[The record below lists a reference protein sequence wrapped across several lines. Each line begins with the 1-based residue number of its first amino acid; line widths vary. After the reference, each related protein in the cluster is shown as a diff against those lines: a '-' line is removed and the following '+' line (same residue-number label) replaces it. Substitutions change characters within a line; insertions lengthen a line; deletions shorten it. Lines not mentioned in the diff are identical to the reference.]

1 MQHVVYRSGISYCVV
16 PVVVTDISSPS
27 PPCLLNGTTVTI
39 QCVTSGF
46 PRPQITFTKD
56 SVALDVGT
64 YSNFVQLDYDTLNI
78 TVVQRDDQ
86 GGNYSCSAR
95 DGDTVLSI
103 SAIKTLLFCSKCFGH
118 CLFCEFPCTH
128 GYTLLF
134 STALPTNLVLEV
146 PSTLPGTS
154 ALTEGERNVVLVC
167 SYTAIPTAM
176 VHWEKNKEKI
186 PSTWRRSV
194 NNSQPGLSQLEIR
207 ILILTDDG
215 EYTCVVQNIAG
226 TKRVAKTLSV
236 KG

>member
-1 MQHVVYRSGISYCVV
+1 MQHVVYRSGIFYCVV
-16 PVVVTDISSPS
+16 PVVVTGISGPS
-27 PPCLLNGTTVTI
+27 APCLLNGTTVTI
-39 QCVTSGF
+39 RCVTSGF

-64 YSNFVQLDYDTLNI
+64 YSNFVQLDYDTFNI
-78 TVVQRDDQ
+78 TVVQIDDQ
-86 GGNYSCSAR
+86 GENYSCSAR

-103 SAIKTLLFCSKCFGH
+103 STITFLFCSKCFGH
-118 CLFCEFPCTH
+118 CLSCEFPCTH

-134 STALPTNLVLEV
+134 STALPTNLVIQV

-154 ALTEGERNVVLVC
+154 STLTEGERNVVLVC
-167 SYTAIPTAM
+167 SYTAIPTAI

-194 NNSQPGLSQLEIR
+194 NNSHPGLSQLKIR

-226 TKRVAKTLSV
+226 TNCVTQTLRV